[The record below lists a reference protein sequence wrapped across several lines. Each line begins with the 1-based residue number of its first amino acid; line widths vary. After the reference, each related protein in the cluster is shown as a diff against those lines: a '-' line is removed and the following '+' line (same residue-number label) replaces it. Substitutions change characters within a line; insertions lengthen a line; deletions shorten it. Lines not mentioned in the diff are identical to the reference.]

1 MSAVGASPI
10 FDLPMAEPS
19 SARDATRILEALAV
33 QLEAGRRA
41 FLRGNA
47 IYVAANLALAAVAV
61 GRYEGLP
68 AWPLA
73 AVAFLGN
80 VFYAL
85 TAEWELRWRAVWRR
99 ELPRLESETG
109 IQVLSRAAGTAA
121 RIGRGL
127 RLLCWGMSLL
137 WLLILMLAIGE
148 AGWMPGLG

>member
-1 MSAVGASPI
+1 MEANQQGAI
-10 FDLPMAEPS
+10 FLDFMAERSP
-19 SARDATRILEALAV
+19 ARDATRILEALAV
-33 QLEAGRRA
+33 QLENDRRA
-41 FLRGNA
+41 FLLGNA
-47 IYVAANLALAAVAV
+47 IYVGANLVLAGLVW
-61 GRYEGLP
+61 GGPGGLP
-68 AWPLA
+68 GWLPAG
-73 AVAFLGN
+73 VAFLGN

>member
-1 MSAVGASPI
+1 
-10 FDLPMAEPS
+10 MAERSP
-19 SARDATRILEALAV
+19 ARDATRVLEALAV

-47 IYVAANLALAAVAV
+47 IYVGANLVLAGLVW
-61 GRYEGLP
+61 GRSEGLLSWLP
-68 AWPLA
+68 A

-109 IQVLSRAAGTAA
+109 VDVLSRAGGTSDGL
-121 RIGRGL
+121 GRAL
-127 RLLCWGMSLL
+127 RLLCWAVSLA
-137 WLLILMLAIGE
+137 WLGILLLAIGR
-148 AGWMPGLG
+148 AGWMPRLSDLTF